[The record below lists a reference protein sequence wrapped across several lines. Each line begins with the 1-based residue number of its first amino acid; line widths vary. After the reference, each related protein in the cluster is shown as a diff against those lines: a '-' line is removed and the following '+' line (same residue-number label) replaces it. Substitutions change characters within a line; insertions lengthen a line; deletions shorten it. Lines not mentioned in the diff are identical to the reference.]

1 MQAFMDL
8 GSQQVFIYPNLVE
21 KPGLTILATL
31 LLQILEFGVETTSE
45 MLHLVRVQGKL
56 SHKKTVNVLAYDRA
70 STKIT
75 CKGIRNV
82 VEALRDKGIA
92 FADKRIQSDTLKEV
106 KLLIDIHIFSQF
118 SLGQRRYLGIN
129 VFLSSAGV
137 ILFAP
142 LPK

>member
-1 MQAFMDL
+1 MQAFMDS
-8 GSQQVFIYPNLVE
+8 GSQQGFIYPNLVE
-21 KPGLTILATL
+21 KPGLTILATV

-45 MLHLVRVQGKL
+45 MLH
-56 SHKKTVNVLAYDRA
+56 VNVLAYDRA

-82 VEALRDKGIA
+82 VEALREKGIA

-106 KLLIDIHIFSQF
+106 KLLIGIHIFSQF
-118 SLGQRRYLGIN
+118 ALGQRRYLGIN